1 MNKRFAATL
10 LLAFVASAAAQQG
23 TTAAQAPNADTS
35 YIDANGTAHITRVI
49 PVPPDLSAEARK
61 SLARPVSDA
70 NKPETLAERR
80 KHTDEWQTGAGEG
93 SRKLY
98 PVNIDNKTIAGV

>member
-1 MNKRFAATL
+1 MKGVLGSVLF
-10 LLAFVASAAAQQG
+10 LAIGASAQQG
-23 TTAAQAPNADTS
+23 TTAAQAPNVDTS

-70 NKPETLAERR
+70 NKPETLEQRR

-98 PVNIDNKTIAGV
+98 PVNIENKTIAGV